1 MKSSVI
7 REKEIQGRL
16 EFTSSLLVYSRN
28 AFIGS
33 LVDLLVRSPIYRG
46 QGQGLHTT
54 RALKLMQ
61 LFWQYSGA
69 LKGGLN

>member
-7 REKEIQGRL
+7 SEKEIQGRL

-33 LVDLLVRSPIYRG
+33 LVDLLVSSPIYRG

-54 RALKLMQ
+54 RALKIMQ
-61 LFWQYSGA
+61 LFWQYYDA